1 MPKIE
6 NTYTIPVGQTTS
18 GSIYLNEGALTGLY
32 ISGSVITSTTLTFLA
47 SNDNGINFGA
57 LYDSDSTEVSLSVT
71 SASIRSYAL
80 NPADFMSFDVIKL
93 RLGTSASAVAQATYP
108 LTVVATIDNL
118 L

>member
-18 GSIYLNEGALTGLY
+18 GSIFLNEGALTGLY
-32 ISGSVITSTTLTFLA
+32 IAGSVVTGTTLTFLV
-47 SNDNGINFGA
+47 SNDNGANFGA
-57 LYDSDSTEVSLSVT
+57 LYTSGSTEVSLAVT
-71 SASIRSYAL
+71 SASVRSYAL
-80 NPADFMSFDVIKL
+80 NPGDFRGFDVIKL